1 MEEENEDEPIEPISD
16 GIRKLRAKVPN
27 GKYKDYKLY
36 ITLAE
41 EDEFILATN
50 REESDKREV
59 DNTEMGDKAL
69 SAVAH

>member
-1 MEEENEDEPIEPISD
+1 M
-16 GIRKLRAKVPN
+16 PN